1 MLPGVCDCY
10 CPIRSGSYLYILGLL
25 YTASQRLPS
34 HVIQETNKISPDQ
47 GIQLQSHPSV
57 LSCYFP
63 RLLKNIIVYVRSP
76 QSQRSVSVLGLQTDS
91 VYQLQLQILTAGGSN
106 GAAVSKTIHT
116 PAFNATFWEVKVPS
130 TLNCFSC
137 CASFPSS
144 TWRLV
149 VLLTWDLYRANMS
162 SRPGLRLLSCS
173 WLHQNPLLC
182 CLPTHQV
189 VSLHWNRRQ
198 HGPRCKVPL
207 RKGEDFYHMWSTP
220 HLTVPAS
227 HSL

>member
-1 MLPGVCDCY
+1 MIAQYTQALIYTFVA
-10 CPIRSGSYLYILGLL
+10 LL
-25 YTASQRLPS
+25 YTDSQRLPS

-116 PAFNATFWEVKVPS
+116 PAFNATF
-130 TLNCFSC
+130 
-137 CASFPSS
+137 
-144 TWRLV
+144 
-149 VLLTWDLYRANMS
+149 
-162 SRPGLRLLSCS
+162 
-173 WLHQNPLLC
+173 
-182 CLPTHQV
+182 
-189 VSLHWNRRQ
+189 
-198 HGPRCKVPL
+198 
-207 RKGEDFYHMWSTP
+207 
-220 HLTVPAS
+220 
-227 HSL
+227 